1 MCDCLVA
8 VRFQQPWLQEN
19 LWSTKMPR
27 SLLQSLLLRPVAKQ
41 APPTLEFFRTCIYLG
56 SFPFVAFVP
65 TSCFTETILNH
76 KSLIHLWANLPS
88 FVFSMYL
95 FSFLSVCS
103 SKLLILKE
111 FYHMS
116 LLTSFLG
123 CYWSTNRCSLGIT
136 NQPAVTPLHL
146 QPARF
151 HFTMLSVWIFGGILW
166 NIWWISVLKDSC
178 PPFRK

>member
-1 MCDCLVA
+1 MAVLQRPSWIAEIETLWPTKRKTFTAWPLTEGVLQHQWSPKWHRRQEVWPDLQNGHFPSPSSVSMCDCLVA

-27 SLLQSLLLRPVAKQ
+27 SLLQSLLLRPVAEQ

-65 TSCFTETILNH
+65 TSCFTKIILNH

-111 FYHMS
+111 S
-116 LLTSFLG
+116 
-123 CYWSTNRCSLGIT
+123 
-136 NQPAVTPLHL
+136 
-146 QPARF
+146 
-151 HFTMLSVWIFGGILW
+151 
-166 NIWWISVLKDSC
+166 
-178 PPFRK
+178 